1 MLFTIALYL
10 LFWFKGI
17 QLIIQFFR
25 RLDGV
30 EPKQRP
36 RKLTP
41 QEKKLAEATRR
52 REEAEAFYEYIH
64 NFNKEADRRGKLA
77 YEYGYKY
84 GWAGEDK

>member
-1 MLFTIALYL
+1 MLLTIALYL

-17 QLIIQFFR
+17 QLVIQFFR

-36 RKLTP
+36 RELTP

-52 REEAEAFYEYIH
+52 REEAEAYYEYIH
-64 NFNKEADRRGKLA
+64 NLNEEATRRGKLA
-77 YEYGYKY
+77 YEYGLKY
-84 GWAGEDK
+84 GNIDE